1 VKPGAL
7 IVGGNPAAIQA
18 ALDLA
23 RSGIA
28 VTLLEPSPFLYR
40 PDPGDLVPEPSP
52 HAMEHIRR
60 LEAVKHPNVT
70 LVTGAQ
76 VTGVHGRKGRFQ
88 VDIER
93 TPRLVDMTRCTAC
106 GDCLEVCPVT
116 VSVDGSTR
124 KAIFGGEPGCVP
136 TVFAIEK
143 RGVAPCKATCPG
155 GIHVQGYVAL
165 IAEGRHREA
174 LDLIREAVP
183 FPGVLGRVC
192 YHPCEDACRRGTEV
206 DAPVSICALKRFA
219 ADYEVAHDAAAMPEP
234 VEFDPGLGK
243 VAIVGAGPAGLTVA
257 YFLGRA
263 GVSCEVFEALPVAGG
278 MLAVGIPDYRL
289 PPAVLQREIDAIR
302 ALGIPVHLS
311 HPVDDAE
318 WDRLQQSYDA
328 IFVGVGA
335 HRPRRLHLPGEEL
348 EGVIPGVSLL
358 RQVNL
363 ASCQDD
369 GPGQPPV
376 VGERVIV
383 IGGGNTAIDSAMV
396 ARRLGA
402 EKVSVF
408 YRRSRPEMLANPWEI
423 EEAEEEGVEF
433 EYLVSP
439 IRICGD
445 KDGRVVGLECIRN
458 ELGEPDQSGR
468 RRPVPV
474 EGSEFTTPCDAV
486 LVAIGQG
493 VSGSFEG
500 VSVTPWGSLS
510 VDPVTLQT
518 SLENVFAGGDAV
530 IGPASVV
537 ESIGDGRRAVESI
550 LRYLRGEDLAEG
562 RTAERP
568 DIANIPY
575 YTPAQPAA
583 RARASMPH
591 ITESARRGFAEVA
604 LGLSEE
610 QAIAEAQRCLS
621 CGVCSE
627 CLACV
632 QVCQPNAI
640 DHQQGAVQ
648 ETLEAS
654 VVIWSDVAG
663 PLPPLTRG
671 NLYELYGDDPLV
683 ASAVAAR
690 AMADLALYREK
701 RALPRWKAPPVD
713 VRMGVFVCLCGDRIT
728 EVVDTGRL
736 VAASRTRPG
745 VVHAQEVPFACQP
758 EGAATIRRVMAEQN
772 LSQMVLAACSC
783 CSLDQVCESCTY
795 QRIRCKNNLLDLPD
809 GLAGLPAEFV
819 NIREQ
824 CAWAHRDDPERATE
838 KARRLIAAAIAK
850 THLLHPTLRAPR
862 QMMDLEVRILV
873 LGEGEAGDL
882 CASALRAQ
890 NFSVTRSTG
899 PRAEIKGSFGSFVV
913 AQEDVNLQATV
924 IVLAPTD
931 EKEQEPPIARPGL
944 FVCPPDGDPEL
955 IGLAVAG
962 RVGAFLG
969 SGRIAASQHLAL
981 VDPARCRACGTCET
995 VCEHEAINVGQV
1007 DDRLL
1012 ALVEP
1017 LLCQGCGTCV
1027 GRCPSG
1033 AISAGYSTD
1042 DQIGAMLEALLA
1054 SDPM

>member
-7 IVGGNPAAIQA
+7 IVGGNPAAVQA

-28 VTLLEPSPFLYR
+28 VALLEPSPFLSS
-40 PDPGDLVPEPSP
+40 PGPGDSPDGTSPKAPEN
-52 HAMEHIRR
+52 IRR
-60 LEAVKHPNVT
+60 LEAVKHPMIT
-70 LVTGAQ
+70 IVTGAQ

-88 VDIER
+88 VDVER
-93 TPRLVDMTRCTAC
+93 TPRFVELDKCTAC
-106 GDCLEVCPVT
+106 GDCLEACPVT
-116 VSVDGSTR
+116 VSVDGTAR
-124 KAIFGGEPGCVP
+124 KAIFGGGEGCVP
-136 TVFAIEK
+136 NVFAIEK

-165 IAEGRHREA
+165 IASGRHREA

-219 ADYEVAHDAAAMPEP
+219 ADYEVANDTARSLEP
-234 VEFDPGLGK
+234 VELDPRLGR

-263 GVSCEVFEALPVAGG
+263 GVSCEILEALPVAGG

-289 PPAVLQREIDAIR
+289 PPDVLQREIDDVLAM
-302 ALGIPVHLS
+302 GIPIHLN
-311 HPVDDAE
+311 HPVDDLE
-318 WDRLQQSYDA
+318 WGRLQQSYDA

-335 HRPRRLHLPGEEL
+335 HRPRRLHVVGEGL
-348 EGVIPGVSLL
+348 DGVLPGVSLL

-363 ASCQDD
+363 ASYQSD
-369 GPGQPPV
+369 GGSQLPA

-402 EKVSVF
+402 SQVTVF

-433 EYLVSP
+433 EFLVSP
-439 IRICGD
+439 IRILGD
-445 KDGRVVGLECIRN
+445 EESRVAALECIRN

-468 RRPVPV
+468 RRPVPI
-474 EGSEFTTPCDAV
+474 EGSEFVTPCDTL

-493 VSGSFEG
+493 VSCSFEG
-500 VSVTPWGSLS
+500 LAQTPWGSLV

-518 SLENVFAGGDAV
+518 NIENVFAGGDAV
-530 IGPASVV
+530 IGPASVI

-550 LRYLRGEDLAEG
+550 LRYLRGQDLAEG

-568 DIANIPY
+568 DISNIPY
-575 YTPAQPAA
+575 YTPAQPVV
-583 RARASMPH
+583 RARATMPR
-591 ITESARRGFAEVA
+591 ISGTARHRFAEVA

-610 QAIAEAQRCLS
+610 QAVAEAQRCLS

-627 CLACV
+627 CMACV
-632 QVCQPNAI
+632 QVCEPNAI
-640 DHQQGAVQ
+640 NHKQEALR

-654 VVIWSDVAG
+654 VVIWSDAAG

-683 ASAVAAR
+683 SSAVAAR

-701 RALPRWKAPPVD
+701 QPLPRWQAPAQD
-713 VRMGVFVCLCGDRIT
+713 VRIGVFVCQCGGRIADIL
-728 EVVDTGRL
+728 DTPRL
-736 VAASRTRPG
+736 VTAAHTRPG
-745 VVHAQEVPFACQP
+745 VLHAQEIPFACQP
-758 EGAATIRRVMAEQN
+758 EGAATIRRAMAEQGLN
-772 LSQMVLAACSC
+772 HVVLAACSC

-795 QRIRCKNNLLDLPD
+795 QRIRCKSNLLDRPD
-809 GLAGLPAEFV
+809 ELAGLPAEFV

-824 CAWAHRDDPERATE
+824 CAWAHRDDPLRATE
-838 KARRLIAAAIAK
+838 KAARLIAAAVAK
-850 THLLHPTLRAPR
+850 THLLHPTLWGPR
-862 QMMDLEVRILV
+862 QMTDLEVRILV
-873 LGEGEAGDL
+873 MGPGEAGDV
-882 CASALRAQ
+882 CASSLRAQ
-890 NFSVTRSTG
+890 NFSVTRSTELNT
-899 PRAEIKGSFGSFVV
+899 EIRGSFGSFAVSQGGV
-913 AQEDVNLQATV
+913 DLQATA
-924 IVLAPTD
+924 IVLAPAD
-931 EKEQEPPIARPGL
+931 EKGEERFSARSGL
-944 FVCPPDGDPEL
+944 FVCSPNGDPEL
-955 IGLAVAG
+955 IGLAAAG

-969 SGRIAASQHLAL
+969 SGRIAASQHLAQ

-995 VCEHEAINVGQV
+995 VCEHEAINLGQV
-1007 DDRLL
+1007 ADRLV

-1033 AISAGYSTD
+1033 AITAGYSTD
-1042 DQIGAMLEALLA
+1042 AQIGAMLEALLA
-1054 SDPM
+1054 SEPL

>member
-7 IVGGNPAAIQA
+7 IVGGNPAAVQA

-28 VTLLEPSPFLYR
+28 VTLLESSPFLYS
-40 PDPGDLVPEPSP
+40 PSSHDSSTEASP
-52 HAMEHIRR
+52 KSSENICR
-60 LEAVKHPNVT
+60 LEAVKHPNIT

-88 VDIER
+88 IDVER
-93 TPRLVDMTRCTAC
+93 MPRFVELDKCTAC
-106 GDCLEVCPVT
+106 GDCLDVCPVT
-116 VSVDGSTR
+116 VAIDGSAR
-124 KAIFGGEPGCVP
+124 KAVFGGGDGSVP
-136 TVFAIEK
+136 NVFAIEK

-165 IAEGRHREA
+165 IANGRHREA

-219 ADYEVAHDAAAMPEP
+219 ADHEVANDAVRAPEP
-234 VEFDPGLGK
+234 VEYDPHLGR
-243 VAIVGAGPAGLTVA
+243 VLIVGAGPAGLTVA
-257 YFLGRA
+257 YFLARA
-263 GVSCEVFEALPVAGG
+263 GVSCEILEALPVPGG

-289 PPAVLQREIDAIR
+289 PPEILQREIASIL
-302 ALGIPVHLS
+302 AMGIPIHLN
-311 HPVDDAE
+311 HPVDDLE
-318 WDRLQQSYDA
+318 WDHLQQSYDA

-335 HRPRRLHLPGEEL
+335 HRPRRLHITGEEL
-348 EGVIPGVSLL
+348 DGVLPGVTLL
-358 RQVNL
+358 RQANL
-363 ASCQDD
+363 VSYQSD
-369 GPGQPPV
+369 GTGQLPA
-376 VGERVIV
+376 VGKRVIV

-402 EKVSVF
+402 RKVSVF

-423 EEAEEEGVEF
+423 EEAEQEGVEF
-433 EYLVSP
+433 EFLVSP
-439 IRICGD
+439 IRILGD
-445 KDGRVVGLECIRN
+445 EKDRLVALECIRN

-474 EGSEFTTPCDAV
+474 EGSEFTTPCDTL

-493 VSGSFEG
+493 VSCSFEG
-500 VSVTPWGSLS
+500 LAQTPWGSLE

-518 SLENVFAGGDAV
+518 NIENVFAGGDAV
-530 IGPASVV
+530 IGPASVI

-568 DIANIPY
+568 DISNVAY
-575 YTPAQPAA
+575 HTPAQPVA
-583 RARASMPH
+583 RARAIMPRV
-591 ITESARRGFAEVA
+591 SGPARQRFAEVA

-610 QAIAEAQRCLS
+610 QAVAEAQRCLS

-627 CLACV
+627 CMACV
-632 QVCQPNAI
+632 AVCEPNAI
-640 DHQQGAVQ
+640 NHTQETFR

-671 NLYELYGDDPLV
+671 NLYELHGDDRLA

-701 RALPRWKAPPVD
+701 QPLPPWKPPALDARI
-713 VRMGVFVCLCGDRIT
+713 GVFVCRCGDRIAD
-728 EVVDTGRL
+728 VLDMGRL
-736 VAASRTRPG
+736 VAAAQTRPG
-745 VVHAQEVPFACQP
+745 VLHTQEIPFACQP
-758 EGAATIRRVMAEQN
+758 EGAAIIRRAMAEHGLN
-772 LSQMVLAACSC
+772 HVVLAACSC

-795 QRIRCKNNLLDLPD
+795 QRIRCKSNLLDRPD
-809 GLAGLPAEFV
+809 ELAQLPAEFV

-824 CAWAHRDDPERATE
+824 CAWAHRDDPLRATE
-838 KARRLIAAAIAK
+838 KATRLIAAAVAK
-850 THLLHPTLRAPR
+850 THLLHPVLRGPR
-862 QMMDLEVRILV
+862 QMTDLEVRILV
-873 LGEGEAGDL
+873 MGPGEAGDV
-882 CASALRAQ
+882 CASSLRAQ
-890 NFSVTRSTG
+890 NFSVTRS
-899 PRAEIKGSFGSFVV
+899 AELTTEIRGSLGSFTVS
-913 AQEDVNLQATV
+913 QEEVDLQATV
-924 IVLAPTD
+924 VVLAPAE
-931 EKEQEPPIARPGL
+931 EKEEEQFGVRSGL
-944 FVCPPDGDPEL
+944 FVCSPDGDPEL
-955 IGLAVAG
+955 IGLAAAG

-969 SGRIAASQHLAL
+969 SGRIAASQHLAR

-995 VCEHEAINVGQV
+995 VCEHEAISLGHVA
-1007 DDRLL
+1007 DRLV

-1042 DQIGAMLEALLA
+1042 AQIGAMLEALLT
-1054 SDPM
+1054 SESV

>member
-7 IVGGNPAAIQA
+7 VVGGNPAAVQA

-28 VTLLEPSPFLYR
+28 VTLLEPSPFL
-40 PDPGDLVPEPSP
+40 PSVEPGESPSDASSRSADI
-52 HAMEHIRR
+52 HR
-60 LEAVKHPNVT
+60 LEAVKHPNIT
-70 LVTGAQ
+70 LVTGAR

-88 VDIER
+88 VDVER
-93 TPRLVDMTRCTAC
+93 MPRFVELDKCTAC

-116 VSVDGSTR
+116 VSINGSVR
-124 KAIFGGEPGCVP
+124 KAISGGTDGAVP
-136 TVFAIEK
+136 NVFAIEK

-165 IAEGRHREA
+165 IAQGRHREA

-183 FPGVLGRVC
+183 LPGVLGRVC

-219 ADYEVAHDAAAMPEP
+219 ADYEVAKGAVRTPEP
-234 VEFDPGLGK
+234 VEFDRQLGR

-257 YFLGRA
+257 YFLVRA
-263 GVSCEVFEALPVAGG
+263 GVSCEILEALPVPGG

-289 PPAVLQREIDAIR
+289 PPEVLQREIDRIR
-302 ALGIPVHLS
+302 ALGIPIRLN
-311 HPVDDAE
+311 HPVDDLE

-335 HRPRRLHLPGEEL
+335 HRPRRLHIIGEEL
-348 EGVIPGVSLL
+348 DGVVPGVTLL
-358 RQVNL
+358 RHVNL
-363 ASCQDD
+363 ASYQGD
-369 GPGQPPV
+369 GPSQQPA

-402 EKVSVF
+402 SKVSVY

-423 EEAEEEGVEF
+423 EEAEEEGIEF
-433 EYLVSP
+433 EFLVSP
-439 IRICGD
+439 IRVLGD
-445 KDGRVVGLECIRN
+445 ENEQVVALECIRN
-458 ELGEPDQSGR
+458 QLGEPDQSGR

-474 EGSEFTTPCDAV
+474 VGSEFITPCDTL
-486 LVAIGQG
+486 LVAVGQG
-493 VSGSFEG
+493 VSCSFEG
-500 VSVTPWGSLS
+500 LAQTPWGSLE

-518 SLENVFAGGDAV
+518 NIENVFAGGDAV
-530 IGPASVV
+530 IGPASVI

-550 LRYLRGEDLAEG
+550 LRYLRGQNLTEG
-562 RTAERP
+562 RTAQRP
-568 DIANIPY
+568 DISNIPY
-575 YTPAQPAA
+575 YTPAEPIV
-583 RARASMPH
+583 RARAVMPRLPKP
-591 ITESARRGFAEVA
+591 ARQRFAEVA
-604 LGLSEE
+604 LGLGEE
-610 QAIAEAQRCLS
+610 QAVAEAQRCLS

-627 CLACV
+627 CMACV
-632 QVCQPNAI
+632 QVCEPNAI
-640 DHQQGAVQ
+640 DHGQEPIH
-648 ETLEAS
+648 ETLEAN

-690 AMADLALYREK
+690 AMADLTLYREK
-701 RALPRWKAPPVD
+701 RPLPQWKPPALD
-713 VRMGVFVCLCGDRIT
+713 VRIGVFVCRCGGRISG
-728 EVVDTGRL
+728 VVDTGRL
-736 VAASRTRPG
+736 VAAVQTRPG
-745 VVHAQEVPFACQP
+745 VLHAEEIPFACQP
-758 EGAATIRRVMAEQN
+758 EGAATIRGVMAEQGLN
-772 LSQMVLAACSC
+772 HLVLAACSC

-795 QRIRCKNNLLDLPD
+795 QRIRCKGNLLDRPD
-809 GLAGLPAEFV
+809 ELAGLPAEFV

-824 CAWAHRDDPERATE
+824 CAWAHRDDPLRATE
-838 KARRLIAAAIAK
+838 KAMRLIAAAVAK
-850 THLLHPTLRAPR
+850 THLVHPMLREPR
-862 QMMDLEVRILV
+862 QMTDLDVRILV
-873 LGEGEAGDL
+873 MGPGEAGDV
-882 CASALRAQ
+882 CASSLRAQ
-890 NFSVTRSTG
+890 NFSVIRSTELA
-899 PRAEIKGSFGSFVV
+899 AEMRGSFGSFAVS
-913 AQEDVNLQATV
+913 QEGVDLQATA
-924 IVLAPTD
+924 IVLAPAD
-931 EKEQEPPIARPGL
+931 EKEEERFSARSGL
-944 FVCPPDGDPEL
+944 FVCSSDGDPEL
-955 IGLAVAG
+955 IGLAAAG

-969 SGRIAASQHLAL
+969 SGRIAASQHLAR

-995 VCEHEAINVGQV
+995 VCEHEAINLGQV
-1007 DDRLL
+1007 ADRLV

-1042 DQIGAMLEALLA
+1042 AQIGAMLEALLR
-1054 SDPM
+1054 SEPW

>member
-1 VKPGAL
+1 MKPGAL
-7 IVGGNPAAIQA
+7 IVGGNPAAVQA

-40 PDPGDLVPEPSP
+40 PDPGDPLPNAGP
-52 HAMEHIRR
+52 HAIENIGR
-60 LEAVKHPNVT
+60 LEAVKHPNIT
-70 LVTGAQ
+70 LMTGVQ

-88 VDIER
+88 VNIER
-93 TPRLVDMTRCTAC
+93 TPRFVDMTQCTAC

-136 TVFAIEK
+136 NIFAIEK

-219 ADYEVAHDAAAMPEP
+219 ADHEVAHDLAHTPEP
-234 VEFDPGLGK
+234 VEFDPGLGR

-263 GVSCEVFEALPVAGG
+263 GVSCEVFEALPVPGG

-289 PPAVLQREIDAIR
+289 PPQVLQREIDAIL
-302 ALGIPVHLS
+302 ALGIPIHLD
-311 HPVDDAE
+311 HPVDGVE

-335 HRPRRLHLPGEEL
+335 HHPRRLHIVGEEL
-348 EGVIPGVSLL
+348 GGVIPGVSLL

-363 ASCQDD
+363 ASYQDD
-369 GPGQPPV
+369 GPGRRPA

-402 EKVSVF
+402 GKVSVF

-423 EEAEEEGVEF
+423 EEAEEEGVDFEF
-433 EYLVSP
+433 LVSP
-439 IRICGD
+439 IRILGD
-445 KDGRVVGLECIRN
+445 ENGRLVALECIRN

-474 EGSEFTTPCDAV
+474 EGSEFTTPCDTLLA
-486 LVAIGQG
+486 AIGQG

-500 VSVTPWGSLS
+500 VSVTPWGSLA

-530 IGPASVV
+530 IGPASVI

-550 LRYLRGEDLAEG
+550 LRYLRGQDLAEG

-568 DIANIPY
+568 DIASIPY
-575 YTPAQPAA
+575 YTPAQPVA
-583 RARASMPH
+583 RARASMPR
-591 ITESARRGFAEVA
+591 ITQSERRRFTEVA
-604 LGLSEE
+604 LGFSEE

-632 QVCQPNAI
+632 HVCKPNAI
-640 DHQQGAVQ
+640 DHRQEAIE

-701 RALPRWKAPPVD
+701 RPLPRWTPLPPE
-713 VRMGVFVCLCGDRIT
+713 VRMGVFVCQCGGRIA
-728 EVVDTGRL
+728 EVLDTGRL
-736 VAASRTRPG
+736 IAAAQTRPG
-745 VVHAQEVPFACQP
+745 VWHAEEIPFACQP
-758 EGAATIRRVMAEQN
+758 DGAATIRRVMAEQGLN
-772 LSQMVLAACSC
+772 HVVLAACSC

-795 QRIRCKNNLLDLPD
+795 QRIRCKSNLLDLPD
-809 GLAGLPAEFV
+809 ELAGLPAEFV

-824 CAWAHRDDPERATE
+824 CAWAHRDDPVRATE

-850 THLLHPTLRAPR
+850 THLLHPTLGGPR
-862 QMMDLEVRILV
+862 QMMDLEVRVLV
-873 LGEGEAGDL
+873 TGGGEAGDV
-882 CASALRAQ
+882 CASSLRAQ
-890 NFSVTRSTG
+890 NLGVTRSAEL
-899 PRAEIKGSFGSFVV
+899 PAEIRGSFGSFVV
-913 AQEDVNLQATV
+913 AQEGVNVQATV
-924 IVLAPTD
+924 VVLAPSG
-931 EKEQEPPIARPGL
+931 EKELEQCIDRPGL
-944 FVCPPDGDPEL
+944 FVCPPNGDPEL

-962 RVGAFLG
+962 RVGAFVG

-981 VDPARCRACGTCET
+981 VDPSRCRACGTCET
-995 VCEHEAINVGQV
+995 VCEHEAIHVGQV
-1007 DDRLL
+1007 DDRLM

-1042 DQIGAMLEALLA
+1042 EQISAMLEALLA
-1054 SDPM
+1054 SDMQ